1 MIATAPLA
9 FRHGIAGL
17 LIWAGTGAAA
27 LTPEPAWADYRDSVE
42 TLRIGLAENHVAAAN
57 PLKLAAVRRTFAKAL
72 GIPVEILTM
81 RGYAALIDAHASGQV
96 GYAIH
101 SARSFAATFA
111 ACGCVQALRTPVASD
126 GSTGFRS
133 ILVVREETEK
143 PIGELRIA
151 YSNEDSVSGW
161 QIPRQAIA
169 SGSLDAP
176 QLIRAG
182 SVAAVIELYQ
192 RDEVDGFFS
201 WVPEVQ
207 GAAGADLKRLFGGWN
222 QSALEASDPLRL
234 MWSSQSVP
242 YGPHA
247 VHDALPDDLKQ
258 ALGAFLDQMPSAAP
272 GLLDIMEPVFTGGY
286 VVPGPDAYKGLDGLV
301 RPPAINGG

>member
-1 MIATAPLA
+1 MFATVPLA
-9 FRHGIAGL
+9 FRQGIAGL
-17 LIWAGTGAAA
+17 LIWAGTGAAGLA
-27 LTPEPAWADYRDSVE
+27 PERAWADYRDSVE

-57 PLKLAAVRRTFAKAL
+57 PLKLAAVRRTFSKAL
-72 GIPVEILTM
+72 GIPVEIVTM
-81 RGYAALIDAHASGQV
+81 RGYAGLIDAHASGQV

-111 ACGCVQALRTPVASD
+111 ACGCVQALRTPVAND

-133 ILVVREETEK
+133 ILVVRDKTER

-169 SGSLDAP
+169 SGSLDEP
-176 QLIRAG
+176 LLVRAG
-182 SVAAVIELYQ
+182 SVAAVIELY
-192 RDEVDGFFS
+192 RRGEVDGFFS

-207 GAAGADLKRLFGGWN
+207 GAAGADLERLFGGWN
-222 QSALEASDPLRL
+222 QSALEASGPLRL

-247 VHDALPDDLKQ
+247 VHDGLPDDLKQ
-258 ALGAFLDQMPSAAP
+258 ALGTFLDQMSSTAP
-272 GLLDIMEPVFTGGY
+272 GLLDIMEPVFSGGY
-286 VVPGPDAYKGLDGLV
+286 VVPDPDAYKGLDGLV
-301 RPPAINGG
+301 RPAAVNGG